1 MTTHY
6 AIIGATAGQTG
17 TVAKLGQGKVGP
29 SLYDSTGIG
38 SGVTADPVFPTQYR
52 VTFAVSIPAGNY
64 DLYLFSSTGQ
74 ILAQGERTFLGTD
87 GETATDRA
95 AVLDSAAFTEIK
107 GAGWDS
113 STDTLEKI
121 RDAISL
127 VSSISVVIPSPVEE
141 IIGMPETLEIG
152 DSYDGDTSIKLYVRD
167 ENDDPVTSFAG
178 HDLTDGDFAPTFT
191 IAPTPGSARGRVVGT
206 VTWIPASGPD
216 EGYLKVDI
224 PSLQSRRAVEG
235 ESTVQCILKW
245 DGYEKTIL
253 TTTVRWL
260 PRI

>member
-1 MTTHY
+1 MTTQTIIAKSY
-6 AIIGATAGQTG
+6 AGLTLTASIHNRLTDADLAPAHTIEVDEITVGGGMYAVVITGASVVAAVTGRLKLFADGDLVDNDQLFTLAGT
-17 TVAKLGQGKVGP
+17 
-29 SLYDSTGIG
+29 
-38 SGVTADPVFPTQYR
+38 
-52 VTFAVSIPAGNY
+52 N
-64 DLYLFSSTGQ
+64 
-74 ILAQGERTFLGTD
+74 
-87 GETATDRA
+87 GETVDTGA

-167 ENDDPVTSFAG
+167 GNDDPVTSFAG
-178 HDLTDGDFAPTFT
+178 HDFTDEDFAPTFT

-216 EGYLKVDI
+216 EGYLKVEI

-235 ESTVQCILKW
+235 ESSVQCVLKW
-245 DGYEKTIL
+245 DGYEKSIL